1 MEKGGIKL
9 KKIIVNLLLVVA
21 IILISTIKVNA
32 TEVIT
37 NINVGQEEKTYDL
50 EELLKDEKE
59 QEKIKE
65 QAEKN
70 AQ

>member
-1 MEKGGIKL
+1 M